1 VSATVEHP
9 TVEVVQTKRLKVT
22 QANALARSA
31 QQMTLMEKRLLAL
44 IISRVR
50 REDEDFTTYR
60 IPIVDIENLLGL
72 NTKASY
78 SILDDATTRLLS
90 RVVRVEG
97 TNGGWE
103 KFQWVSKARYIPKEE
118 SDTGLACLDLRLHE
132 DLRPLLLQLNKK
144 FGSIPLEQIVSLP
157 SFNSIRIFEILFHES
172 YALSRSIL
180 RFELEDLKLRIGIE
194 GKYRNYKDFR
204 KNVLDRA
211 QKDCK
216 RFTGLE
222 FSYQPIKEGR
232 KVVEIQFTVRPNHEA
247 AQGGDLLPTEIPMFS
262 LSAEAEAETERR
274 QLERELQ
281 ESGFIFD
288 AADTIDRYGHDYVRE
303 TLKLAKRTKARA
315 ERTTKPIQNL
325 GGLINAMLREGSAR
339 PTESEAPE
347 GKRAGKLDD
356 KRIKEVADTLI
367 QAFSDRVDQFFDEA
381 WKGMGRKQREAVRQV
396 MKEQLDR
403 FTLKQLD
410 KDGWRGLIY
419 EAARQRVMVDAGFVE
434 LPSSLGSVESYV
446 EEEQLLASY
455 PLQIRRRIMAALGD
469 VM

>member
-1 VSATVEHP
+1 MKAPLEPP
-9 TVEVVQTKRLKVT
+9 TVEVVQTSRLKVT

-78 SILDDATTRLLS
+78 SILDEATTKLLS

-97 TNGGWE
+97 ANGGWE

-157 SFNSIRIFEILFHES
+157 SFNSIRIFEILYHES

-222 FSYQPIKEGR
+222 FGYQPIKEGR
-232 KVVEIQFTVRPNHEA
+232 KVVEIQFTVRPNRES
-247 AQGGDLLPTEIPMFS
+247 AQSGNLLPSEIPMFS

-281 ESGFIFD
+281 ESGFMFD

-303 TLKLAKRTKARA
+303 TLKLAKRTKAKA
-315 ERTTKPIQNL
+315 ERSAKPIQNL
-325 GGLINAMLREGSAR
+325 GGLINAMLRDGVAR
-339 PTESEAPE
+339 SSRTTATDPLSKPPDEE
-347 GKRAGKLDD
+347 
-356 KRIKEVADTLI
+356 RIKQVADALV
-367 QAFSDRVDQFFDEA
+367 QAYADQVDQFFDEA
-381 WKGMGRKQREAVRQV
+381 WTALSRKQRDEVHAV
-396 MKEQLDR
+396 MKDRLDR
-403 FTLKQLD
+403 FTLKQLES
-410 KDGWRGLIY
+410 DGWRGLIY
-419 EAARQRVMVDAGFVE
+419 EAARQRILVDGGFVA
-434 LPSSLGSVESYV
+434 LPQKLESVDSFV
-446 EEEQLLASY
+446 EAEQLLTPY
-455 PLQIRRRIMAALGD
+455 PLNVRRKVMTALGRAS
-469 VM
+469 